1 VTPIASSAPRVG
13 AEFVYLASWR
23 AV

>member
-1 VTPIASSAPRVG
+1 VTPIASSVPRVG